1 MVLYKHNRSGNIY
14 KFITMATQTET
25 EESLIIYENF
35 PKSDTDVV
43 RTWARPANKFFDM
56 VMMEDGTE
64 KPRFE
69 IVNNYADIFTEEEK
83 EELLN
88 IINGRKY
95 CTDGVKLKNID
106 LFQKWII

>member
-1 MVLYKHNRSGNIY
+1 MCLHTDIK
-14 KFITMATQTET
+14 ET
-25 EESLIIYENF
+25 LIVYEDF
-35 PKSDTDVV
+35 PKSENDIV

-69 IVNNYADIFTEEEK
+69 IINNYADIFTDEEK